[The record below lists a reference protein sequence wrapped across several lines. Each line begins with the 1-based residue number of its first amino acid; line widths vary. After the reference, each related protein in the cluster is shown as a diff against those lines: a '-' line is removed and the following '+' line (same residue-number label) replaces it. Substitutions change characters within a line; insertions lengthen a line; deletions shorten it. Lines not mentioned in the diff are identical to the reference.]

1 MNRSSLL
8 IAFVAVSAILAGCG
22 SPQAPQGDRV
32 SIDLARIEQ
41 GVGSPIP
48 LAVVVEYRLPS
59 TCSQLTSITNTVEE
73 GQITIEIRGG
83 EFGEDCQ
90 RAELVYRISIP
101 LNSVGFLHGDY
112 SVRVNGVNAG
122 SFSFESRGPSE

>member
-8 IAFVAVSAILAGCG
+8 IAFVAVCAILAGCG
-22 SPQAPQGDRV
+22 GPQAPQGDRLK
-32 SIDLARIEQ
+32 IDLAQIEQ

-59 TCSQLTSITNTVEE
+59 TCSQLTSITNTVDE
-73 GQITIEIRGG
+73 GQISIEIRGG

-90 RAELVYRISIP
+90 REELAYRISIP
-101 LNSVGFLHGDY
+101 LNSVGFLHGKY
-112 SVRVNGVNAG
+112 SVKVNGVNAG
-122 SFSFESRGPSE
+122 SFSFES